1 PGDPAA
7 GQQPA
12 AVDRLRDGPARHALP
27 AAGRRAGAGQD
38 LGRPALLL
46 APVHPADGAV
56 GGTGALRSADAL
68 AARPALAGGRD
79 AAAVAGGGTG
89 WRGHR
94 LLPRTAG
101 SVEGRGRDRRRAV
114 GGPGNGTLRLVAAA
128 PGQWQPWPTHA
139 CDVGHG

>member
-1 PGDPAA
+1 
-7 GQQPA
+7 
-12 AVDRLRDGPARHALP
+12 
-27 AAGRRAGAGQD
+27 
-38 LGRPALLL
+38 
-46 APVHPADGAV
+46 GAV

-89 WRGHR
+89 RRGHR

-128 PGQWQPWPTHA
+128 PGQWQPRAADPR
-139 CDVGHG
+139 DVGHGAGAPGHRGVPRGRTAGRSPAGPARGRGPARRTGGPWRSRVAAGPRP